1 MREADCPRP
10 GARVSVVVIVV
21 RKIVII
27 INNITPIVYTSKPKN
42 NLVIKFHSEYCI
54 GLFSEL
60 MILISLNVKHEYNA
74 MYVPASRKYH

>member
-27 INNITPIVYTSKPKN
+27 INNITSIVYTSKPKN
-42 NLVIKFHSEYCI
+42 NLVIKFHSVLTVLVYFQN
-54 GLFSEL
+54 L
-60 MILISLNVKHEYNA
+60 
-74 MYVPASRKYH
+74 